1 MHSNGFYNFQGLLIK
16 QFNTIAT
23 NQDYSAFAG
32 KTQPKSITITTDS
45 DNKNSILIEYD
56 DVNEQTLFS
65 AKPVYVDDDTDK
77 RFEEILRL
85 ANQSAK
91 SELSSLSVDTD
102 NKLYESSE
110 PSPSNL
116 SLDQSFQSN
125 SSLEDSIKIYNV
137 QTGEVV
143 KCQPQDNVSTRY
155 HPKTDSNDN
164 VDMPDKNS
172 RGNSVT
178 RISYGELD
186 NDLNTKVIAEESFKE
201 SQLGIIEEIEE
212 IQLPKVKDLAKKFV
226 SMDNLNE
233 PVKVSVV
240 SSVNNGDKMPVT

>member
-1 MHSNGFYNFQGLLIK
+1 M
-16 QFNTIAT
+16 
-23 NQDYSAFAG
+23 
-32 KTQPKSITITTDS
+32 
-45 DNKNSILIEYD
+45 
-56 DVNEQTLFS
+56 
-65 AKPVYVDDDTDK
+65 
-77 RFEEILRL
+77 
-85 ANQSAK
+85 
-91 SELSSLSVDTD
+91 SVDTD
-102 NKLYESSE
+102 NKLDESSE

-143 KCQPQDNVSTRY
+143 KCQPQDNVSPRY

-164 VDMPDKNS
+164 VDIPDKNS

-186 NDLNTKVIAEESFKE
+186 DDLNTKVIAEESFKE
-201 SQLGIIEEIEE
+201 SQLGIIEELEE

>member
-1 MHSNGFYNFQGLLIK
+1 M
-16 QFNTIAT
+16 
-23 NQDYSAFAG
+23 
-32 KTQPKSITITTDS
+32 
-45 DNKNSILIEYD
+45 
-56 DVNEQTLFS
+56 
-65 AKPVYVDDDTDK
+65 
-77 RFEEILRL
+77 
-85 ANQSAK
+85 
-91 SELSSLSVDTD
+91 SVDTD

-164 VDMPDKNS
+164 VDIPDKNS

-178 RISYGELD
+178 RISYRELD
-186 NDLNTKVIAEESFKE
+186 DDLNTKVIAEESFKE